1 MKKAPFRYGGVVR
14 PPYFID
20 RERELEEMTLSLEG
34 GANIILYSPRRYG
47 KTSLI
52 HRVAERLEEKGMTV
66 VYMDFFQ
73 VNSREKFLV
82 SYLRAIFAKSTRWER
97 TLHQLSGLI
106 RSARPVLTMDQEGKP
121 VISLDTT
128 SSHSTA
134 LFEEV
139 VNLPEKLA
147 GKKRWVV
154 IFDEFQEMEGLNG
167 ESFEKE
173 LRASIQHHQKVNYVL
188 MGSRKHLLLAMV
200 TRKNRAFY
208 NFGKLVRLQKIP
220 LELWVP
226 FLQTGMKKA
235 GFSPSEAFVSR
246 IVEEVDGIPFYIQYL
261 AFEILECALLYDKL
275 DETIIGMAFD
285 RMMGN
290 QEDYFRAM
298 WESVSFTQQQ
308 TLLALAREDKGIYSK
323 AYLDRH
329 KLNTASGIQ
338 RSVSVLM
345 KKGILDKTGEAY
357 AFEDPVFRRWL
368 LAVGL

>member
-1 MKKAPFRYGGVVR
+1 MKKGPFRYGGVVR

-20 RERELEEMTLSLEG
+20 RERELEELTLSLEG
-34 GANIILYSPRRYG
+34 GANIVLYSPRRYG

-52 HRVAERLEEKGMTV
+52 HRVAEQLEEKGITV

-73 VNSREKFLV
+73 INSREKFLL

-97 TLHQLSGLI
+97 TLQQLSRLI
-106 RSARPVLTMDQEGKP
+106 RSARPVLTMDLEGKP
-121 VISLDTT
+121 VLSLDMA
-128 SSHSTA
+128 SSNPTA

-139 VNLPEKLA
+139 VHLPEKLA

-154 IFDEFQEMEGLNG
+154 IFDEFQEIEGLNG

-173 LRASIQHHQKVNYVL
+173 LRASIQHHQQVNYVL

-220 LELWVP
+220 IERWVP
-226 FLQTGMKKA
+226 FLQSGMKKA
-235 GFSPSEAFVSR
+235 GFSTPESLVSR
-246 IVEEVDGIPFYIQYL
+246 IVEEVDGIPFYVQYL
-261 AFEILECALLYDKL
+261 AFEVLECAILHKQL
-275 DETIIGMAFD
+275 DEAIINIAFD

-290 QEDYFRAM
+290 QEDYFRAL

-308 TLLALAREDKGIYSK
+308 TLLAVAREDKGIYSK

-329 KLNTASGIQ
+329 KLHTSSGIQ

-345 KKGILDKTGEAY
+345 KKGILDKTGETY
-357 AFEDPVFRRWL
+357 LFEDPVFRRWL
-368 LAVGL
+368 LEVGL